1 MNILYNI
8 LQSLFIAFIPL
19 LIVALGGLVTEK
31 SGVTN
36 IALEGLM
43 IFGAFIGAYVLKGMI
58 GTGANVQLSYLTAII
73 VAGIAGC
80 ALSLLHAIAAIKYNA
95 DQIISATA
103 INIIAPAFAI
113 FVARTVSGAGQQIQF
128 GANMV
133 INEVPLLSQ
142 IPFIGDIFFKQTYIS
157 NLIGI
162 IVLAVVWI
170 MLMKTRFGLHIRSV
184 GENPH
189 AAQSVGINIFK
200 VRYISVAISGFL
212 AGMGGLIFVATTS
225 SEFNAQVAGFG
236 FLAIAVL
243 IFGNWSAGRIFLTAL
258 FFAFLRTLSAVT
270 SAVPGLQ
277 DLSVHKHIYDMIPYV
292 AVMVVLVFF
301 SKRSKA
307 PSASGKPF
315 YQGER

>member
-1 MNILYNI
+1 MNIIYGLF
-8 LQSLFIAFIPL
+8 QSLFIAFIPL

-43 IFGAFIGAYVLKGMI
+43 IFGAFIGAYVLKGMVAA
-58 GTGANVQLSYLTAII
+58 GTSIQISYLTAII
-73 VAGIAGC
+73 VAGLAGC
-80 ALSLLHAIAAIKYNA
+80 LLSLLHAVAAIKFNA

-113 FVARTVSGAGQQIQF
+113 FVARTISQAGQQIQF

-133 INEVPLLSQ
+133 ISEVPLLSQ
-142 IPFIGDIFFKQTYIS
+142 IPIIGDIFFKQTYIS
-157 NLIGI
+157 NLLGI
-162 IVLAVVWI
+162 VILAVVWI
-170 MLMKTRFGLHIRSV
+170 MLMKTRLGLHIRAV

-200 VRYISVAISGFL
+200 VRYISVAISGLL

-243 IFGNWSAGRIFLTAL
+243 IFGNWSPGRIFITAL
-258 FFAFLRTLSAVT
+258 FFAFLRTLSAVYT
-270 SAVPGLQ
+270 TIPILQ
-277 DLSVHKHIYDMIPYV
+277 DINIHKHFYDMLPYV
-292 AVMVVLVFF
+292 AVMIVLVFF

-307 PSASGKPF
+307 PSAAGKPF

>member
-1 MNILYNI
+1 MSILYNL

-43 IFGAFIGAYVLKGMI
+43 IFGAFIGSYVLKGMVAAGSNI
-58 GTGANVQLSYLTAII
+58 QVSYLLAII
-73 VAGIAGC
+73 VAGLAGC
-80 ALSLLHAIAAIKYNA
+80 LLSLLHAVAAIKYNA

-113 FVARTVSGAGQQIQF
+113 FVARTISQGGQQIQF
-128 GANMV
+128 GANFV
-133 INEVPLLSQ
+133 INSVPLLSD
-142 IPFIGDIFFKQTYIS
+142 IPIIGDILFKQTYIS

-162 IVLAVVWI
+162 IVLGVVWI

-184 GENPH
+184 GENPQ

-200 VRYISVAISGFL
+200 IRYISVAISGFL

-236 FLAIAVL
+236 FLAIAFL

-258 FFAFLRTLSAVT
+258 FFAFLRTLAAVNST
-270 SAVPGLQ
+270 IPILK
-277 DLSVHKHIYDMIPYV
+277 DLDIHQHVYDMIPYV
-292 AVMVVLVFF
+292 AVMIVLVFF

-307 PSASGKPF
+307 PGAIGKPF